1 MNLEI
6 TFVEAIAGGLGG
18 LVLVGFV
25 AIGKLLLRISHDIRH
40 LGPSLEAV
48 YSTLPWLLRATR
60 YQNAA
65 MKELGANGSTIRSD
79 ECLDKAEAALDRRLA
94 AREGGKP

>member
-65 MKELGANGSTIRSD
+65 LKELGANGSTARSD
-79 ECLDKAEAALDRRLA
+79 ACLDEAEKNLDRRLA
-94 AREGGKP
+94 EREGGKP